1 MKPPSITDAYSNFGT
16 EQRKNRGESREQA
29 QYRMAK
35 RYGIMAESWQ
45 QYIQPL
51 LFTLLQCSV
60 PATSIDFLLLAE
72 SW

>member
-1 MKPPSITDAYSNFGT
+1 MKPPSITDAHSNFGT

-51 LFTLLQCSV
+51 LFLFITMFC
-60 PATSIDFLLLAE
+60 TSNKYRLFVI
-72 SW
+72 S

>member
-51 LFTLLQCSV
+51 LFLFVTMFC
-60 PATSIDFLLLAE
+60 TSNKYRLFVI
-72 SW
+72 S

>member
-51 LFTLLQCSV
+51 LFLFITMFC
-60 PATSIDFLLLAE
+60 TSNKYRLFVI
-72 SW
+72 S

>member
-51 LFTLLQCSV
+51 LFLFITMFC
-60 PATSIDFLLLAE
+60 TSNKYQLFVI
-72 SW
+72 S